1 MWAAMPM
8 LRVRSSG
15 NLRSGEFGFVEAGF
29 FSIVAVA
36 IKLPAEMR
44 KSAVGLRHLMRVFAF
59 FDRVALTG
67 GGVLDFLGERISH
80 RPAPAIIG
88 VLHDPPHRERDL
100 PRWRNFHW
108 RLIGRAPNPTRFYFQ
123 AGSHILQRLV

>member
-15 NLRSGEFGFVEAGF
+15 NLRSGELGFAEAGF

-44 KSAVGLRHLMRVFAF
+44 KSAVRLRHFVRVFAF
-59 FDRVALTG
+59 LDRVALTG
-67 GGVLDFLGERISH
+67 RGVLNFLAERSGH
-80 RPAPAIIG
+80 LLAAAIIG
-88 VLHDPPHRERDL
+88 VLHDPTHGERDS
-100 PRWRNFHW
+100 PRRRNFPRPW
-108 RLIGRAPNPTRFYFQ
+108 IGRTPNAP
-123 AGSHILQRLV
+123 

>member
-8 LRVRSSG
+8 LRVRSSA

-29 FSIVAVA
+29 FSIVAVT

-44 KSAVGLRHLMRVFAF
+44 ESPVGLRHFVRVLAF

-67 GGVLDFLGERISH
+67 RGVLDFLRQRLRH
-80 RPAPAIIG
+80 PLPPPTARL
-88 VLHDPPHRERDL
+88 LHHPPHR
-100 PRWRNFHW
+100 
-108 RLIGRAPNPTRFYFQ
+108 AP
-123 AGSHILQRLV
+123 A